1 MVPGLQVTV
10 LLDELSQG
18 DVHMELVWVRVLPT
32 DLQLLDCLT
41 TDLVVLL
48 LKKKKKRQSSE
59 TQRVRL
65 WCLLQ
70 SAVLVIF
77 LVPLQNTLQNSL

>member
-48 LKKKKKRQSSE
+48 LKKKNRDSPQKRNASGCGVSC
-59 TQRVRL
+59 RAL
-65 WCLLQ
+65 Y
-70 SAVLVIF
+70 S
-77 LVPLQNTLQNSL
+77 

>member
-1 MVPGLQVTV
+1 
-10 LLDELSQG
+10 
-18 DVHMELVWVRVLPT
+18 MELVWVWVLPT

-48 LKKKKKRQSSE
+48 LKKIE
-59 TQRVRL
+59 AERVRL

-70 SAVLVIF
+70 SAVLVTF
-77 LVPLQNTLQNSL
+77 LVPVQNTLQNLEEEELF

>member
-1 MVPGLQVTV
+1 
-10 LLDELSQG
+10 
-18 DVHMELVWVRVLPT
+18 MELVWVRVLPT

-48 LKKKKKRQSSE
+48 LKKKIE
-59 TQRVRL
+59 AERVRL

-70 SAVLVIF
+70 SAVLVTF
-77 LVPLQNTLQNSL
+77 FVPVQNTSQNNL